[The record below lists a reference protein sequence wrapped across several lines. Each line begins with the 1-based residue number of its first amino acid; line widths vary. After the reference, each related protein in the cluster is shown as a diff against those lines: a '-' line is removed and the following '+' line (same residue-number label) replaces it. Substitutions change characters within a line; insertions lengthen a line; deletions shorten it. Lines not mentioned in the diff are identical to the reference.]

1 MIRKERSHTTLE
13 INNNS
18 SPLLINYSPK
28 KERKV
33 KIQIGEDEIPTLFR
47 KPGIDS
53 EPLLTSIQNSTS
65 LNNLPLKRNNSHHSF
80 FGFNYHSRTDHG
92 FLSWNSFRKKP
103 NGNAD
108 FESGD
113 FPLYDNEPVHN
124 FLAPYISGYTTPGP
138 REREASKQK
147 KVNL

>member
-1 MIRKERSHTTLE
+1 MRKKVAEAKGQEPAT
-13 INNNS
+13 ICIGNNNNNS
-18 SPLLINYSPK
+18 Q
-28 KERKV
+28 RKRV
-33 KIQIGEDEIPTLFR
+33 GSQLSTTS
-47 KPGIDS
+47 GID
-53 EPLLTSIQNSTS
+53 
-65 LNNLPLKRNNSHHSF
+65 
-80 FGFNYHSRTDHG
+80 GGTDHG
-92 FLSWNSFRKKP
+92 FLSWSSFRKKP

-147 KVNL
+147 KVKTFQILISKC